1 MMRKLREQI
10 EEARF
15 KPWEMP
21 VNQMGGPPLSVAELV
36 SLTPF
41 RNAADYSHYVARLE
55 QVPRVTGEVIANIRL
70 GIADKLTPPRYL
82 LELAADQAAELAS
95 GSYDTSPFT
104 TPIRTFPASIS
115 EKDRTRIRSAVLGVM
130 RDRVQPAYKRFAE
143 FIKREYAPR
152 GRAEPGVWSLPDGA
166 DRYRFAIRQMTTTDS
181 TPDEIHNMGLEQ
193 IASIEAEMLAVARHL
208 GFSSVAALN
217 NHIKSDRHLYASSG
231 DRLLALYKKYAGQM
245 QAQLPALFG
254 RLPKAPLA
262 VVPMEAFRSPTA
274 VPADYSDGSEDGS
287 RPGRI
292 NVNEYA
298 PEKRLL
304 LNVEAIA
311 YHEGVPGHH
320 LQLSIARELRGVPAF
335 RRHADYT
342 AFVEGWALYSE
353 ALGKEAG
360 FYQDPYS
367 DYGRLENEMWRAIR
381 LVVDTGVH
389 WKRWS
394 RNQMVE
400 VFHKYTAM
408 DEPNVQTEVDRYI
421 AWPAQALAYKI
432 GQLEILKAREQA
444 RRKLGPNLDLRAFH
458 DAVLENGALPMDVLR
473 AQLVDWIARQAPAN

>member
-1 MMRKLREQI
+1 
-10 EEARF
+10 
-15 KPWEMP
+15 
-21 VNQMGGPPLSVAELV
+21 
-36 SLTPF
+36 
-41 RNAADYSHYVARLE
+41 
-55 QVPRVTGEVIANIRL
+55 
-70 GIADKLTPPRYL
+70 
-82 LELAADQAAELAS
+82 
-95 GSYDTSPFT
+95 
-104 TPIRTFPASIS
+104 
-115 EKDRTRIRSAVLGVM
+115 
-130 RDRVQPAYKRFAE
+130 
-143 FIKREYAPR
+143 
-152 GRAEPGVWSLPDGA
+152 
-166 DRYRFAIRQMTTTDS
+166 
-181 TPDEIHNMGLEQ
+181 
-193 IASIEAEMLAVARHL
+193 
-208 GFSSVAALN
+208 
-217 NHIKSDRHLYASSG
+217 
-231 DRLLALYKKYAGQM
+231 M
-245 QAQLPALFG
+245 QTQLPKLFG

-274 VPADYSDGSEDGS
+274 VPADYTDGSEDGS

-320 LQLSIARELRGVPAF
+320 LQLSIAQELRGVPAF

-360 FYQDPYS
+360 FYEDPYS

-408 DEPNVQTEVDRYI
+408 DESNVQTEVDRYI

-458 DAVLENGALPMDVLR
+458 DAVLGTGALPMDVLR
-473 AQLVDWIARQAPAN
+473 AQLADWIGRQAPAN